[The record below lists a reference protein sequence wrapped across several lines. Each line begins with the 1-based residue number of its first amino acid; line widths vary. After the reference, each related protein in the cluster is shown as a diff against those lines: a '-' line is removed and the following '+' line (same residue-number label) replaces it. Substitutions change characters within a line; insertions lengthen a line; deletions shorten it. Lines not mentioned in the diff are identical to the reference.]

1 MRFGALSRFAC
12 LALLAVAF
20 TGCATPAQLETVPA
34 SGKTLLVS
42 PVYFDGGLRT
52 QAEVKA
58 KTAKD
63 IAALEVV
70 PYVHVGNEVFWPIAL
85 QTGEATDSTDPQ
97 LIVRARQEAFDP
109 ARQTVIPL
117 TGLRP
122 QTRYRVVARAYDAS
136 AALISTE
143 DARSWA
149 EVSVLADNRPTVP
162 LTLPVTLIDTPF
174 GATRSFTLTIT
185 GRTFEAI
192 SGTLYKVLNDG
203 DEAVPGG
210 TLDLTPE
217 NAGRRITFSNLE
229 AQTTYRLVL
238 RALDGPFL
246 PIASKSIDWV
256 ISNDDDPVHQDLDWE
271 IPTP

>member
-12 LALLAVAF
+12 LTLLAVAF
-20 TGCATPAQLETVPA
+20 TGCATPAQVETVPV

-42 PVYFDGGLRT
+42 PVYFDGALRT

-63 IAALEVV
+63 IAVLEVV
-70 PYVHVGNEVFWPIAL
+70 PYVHVGNEVFWPISL

-109 ARQTVIPL
+109 ARPTVIPL

-136 AALISTE
+136 AALISTD

-149 EVSVLADNRPTVP
+149 EVSVLGDNRPTVP

-174 GATRSFTLTIT
+174 GTTRSFSLTIT
-185 GRTFEAI
+185 GQEFTEIR
-192 SGTLYKVLNDG
+192 GTLYKVIGEDIV
-203 DEAVPGG
+203 AVPGG
-210 TLDLTPE
+210 SLVLTPE
-217 NAGRRITFSNLE
+217 NASRRVTIANLE
-229 AQTTYRLVL
+229 AQASYRFTLLALRNGFEVL
-238 RALDGPFL
+238 ATKHL
-246 PIASKSIDWV
+246 DWV
-256 ISNDDDPVHQDLDWE
+256 ITNDDAPAHADVAWE

>member
-12 LALLAVAF
+12 LTLSAVAF
-20 TGCATPAQLETVPA
+20 TGCAMPAQVETVPS

-42 PVYFDGGLRT
+42 PVFVDGALRT

-63 IAALEVV
+63 IAVLEVV

-97 LIVRARQEAFDP
+97 QIVKARQEAFDP
-109 ARQTVIPL
+109 SRQVVIPL

-136 AALISTE
+136 AALISTD

-149 EVSVLADNRPTVP
+149 EVSVLSDNRPTVP

-174 GATRSFTLTIT
+174 GTTRSFALTIT
-185 GRTFEAI
+185 GRAFNAI
-192 SGTLYKVLNDG
+192 SGTLFKVLNDG
-203 DEAVPGG
+203 DEAVLGG
-210 TLDLTPE
+210 TLNLTPE
-217 NAGRRITFSNLE
+217 NANRRITFGNLE
-229 AQTTYRLVL
+229 AQTTYRLDL
-238 RALDGPFL
+238 RALDDAFL

-256 ISNDDDPVHQDLDWE
+256 ITNDDDPVHQDLAWE

>member
-1 MRFGALSRFAC
+1 MRFGAHSRFAC
-12 LALLAVAF
+12 LTLLAVAF
-20 TGCATPAQLETVPA
+20 TGCATPAQVETVPA
-34 SGKTLLVS
+34 PGKTLLVS

-136 AALISTE
+136 AALISTD

-149 EVSVLADNRPTVP
+149 EISVLADNRPTVP
-162 LTLPVTLIDTPF
+162 MTVPVTLIDTPF
-174 GATRSFTLTIT
+174 GTTRSFALTIS
-185 GRTFEAI
+185 GRAFDTI
-192 SGTLYKVLNDG
+192 TGTLYKVIEETLV
-203 DEAVPGG
+203 AVPGG

-217 NAGRRITFSNLE
+217 NATRRVTLTHLE

-238 RALDGPFL
+238 RALDEAAL
-246 PIASKSIDWV
+246 PIGFKTIDWT
-256 ISNDDDPVHQDLDWE
+256 ITNDDAPDHADVSWE
-271 IPTP
+271 IP